1 MSTVPTFH
9 KMGEFM
15 SFNDQYNVKTID
27 GGIKRV
33 RDSKGKYAF
42 LLESTSNEYAN
53 SREPC
58 DTMKVGRN
66 LNSKGFGIATPLNS
80 PLRSVWYPFFLYKL
94 SFYWKILWCC
104 SIFDLNQK
112 NHNNYPLKFTRYF

>member
-1 MSTVPTFH
+1 MSKVPTFR

-15 SFNDQYNVKTID
+15 KFNDQYFVKTVD
-27 GGIKRV
+27 EGIKKV
-33 RDSKGKYAF
+33 RNSKGKYAF

-80 PLRSVWYPFFLYKL
+80 PLRYSFFYYK
-94 SFYWKILWCC
+94 Y
-104 SIFDLNQK
+104 
-112 NHNNYPLKFTRYF
+112 NNALQYISCRSE